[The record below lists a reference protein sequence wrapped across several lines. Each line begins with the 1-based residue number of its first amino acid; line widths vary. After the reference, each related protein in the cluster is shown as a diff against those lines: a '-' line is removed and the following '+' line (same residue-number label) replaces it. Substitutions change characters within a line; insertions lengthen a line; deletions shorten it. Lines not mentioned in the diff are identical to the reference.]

1 MNAARYAEG
10 TNVVLL
16 QPDVAEL
23 FPDSQTVND
32 VLRALIAIVNRRG
45 RPKARAAAAATRKV
59 RRRLPT

>member
-1 MNAARYAEG
+1 
-10 TNVVLL
+10 VVLL
-16 QPDVAEL
+16 ESDVAEL

-32 VLRALIAIVNRRG
+32 ALRALIAIVNRRG